1 MIQAIGLTGG
11 SREGRRPAVDDLSF
25 EAPAGRITVLLGDE
39 GAGKTTALRL
49 MLQLEGGRG
58 VALFR
63 GRPLHRV
70 PNPAREIGVVFGDVP
85 GHPGRTARG
94 HLRMLSAAA
103 GVPASRADDVL
114 DLVGLSGLADEKLGA
129 FSRGMDRRLG
139 LAAALLGDPHT
150 LLLDEP
156 SRGVSPRE
164 AAWLHGLLRGYAAQG
179 GAVLVTSDDTRVA
192 ARLGH
197 RVVTIEDGRLVADQ
211 NVTDFA
217 RTRLRPRVVVRSPHA
232 DRLASLLVDEAQR
245 ARPGT
250 DPHAGRAIEVV
261 RESGNRIAVYGS
273 SCAAVGD
280 TAFRHGILVH
290 RLADEVGDTGP
301 VAPLTRADGR
311 TRNRSVPAAARSAA
325 QVPAAPAATAASG
338 AAGSEEAA
346 ASDAAGV
353 PNAVGAPGTAGAP
366 DTGGTL
372 CAAGDLGAPGA
383 LVGPEF
389 PGHPGGPRHPGE
401 PGDSAAHEPPV
412 AHTPHAPHVLTDT
425 SAVVTVSTDLRG
437 DGRETPD
444 QPSPAV
450 TGRLVDHAPPLG
462 PMQPCG
468 DARSADPAQPVG
480 HVAETAPT
488 PSADHTP
495 PPPMSSAD
503 PAPSAAP
510 YQATPPAHV
519 LPSPTPTPPDPN
531 PTPTAPTPHEPEP
544 PASTPT
550 STFKPLSPLR
560 TSLPPGSPGPA
571 PASPEDA
578 ARKLVSLR
586 LSGRGP
592 EWPLLYEFRRATTD
606 PAGPVVFVL
615 ALALALAFAL
625 VLARAGD
632 TSQVHVLTGWPRQ
645 LPFPPVAL
653 AAGLIGALSFGQE
666 FRYPALA
673 PEQGT
678 VPRRLGL
685 LAAKLLISGAAAAL
699 LALATLLLDGV
710 AVGVLFGSAGLPPG
724 GDVKVLAVGWTALLI
739 GCSWAG
745 VLAAGVFRSTATGLA
760 VVLAV
765 PVLVL
770 PLVQQALA
778 APAARSLVGAPARLR
793 SAALVQWPSG
803 LDQAVG
809 AALRLAA
816 QPVGGALSLSLTA
829 LVFAYALTALRK
841 RAR

>member
-11 SREGRRPAVDDLSF
+11 SREGGCPAVDDLSF

-85 GHPGRTARG
+85 GHPARTARG

-114 DLVGLSGLADEKLGA
+114 DVVGLSGLADERLGA

-156 SRGVSPRE
+156 SRDVSPRE
-164 AAWLHGLLRGYAAQG
+164 AAWLHGLLQGYAAQG
-179 GAVLVTSDDTRVA
+179 GAVLVTSGDARAA
-192 ARLGH
+192 ARLAH
-197 RVVTIEDGRLVADQ
+197 RVVTIEEGRLVADQ
-211 NVTDFA
+211 TVTDFA

-245 ARPGT
+245 ARPGV
-250 DPHAGRAIEVV
+250 DPQAGRAVEVV
-261 RESGNRIAVYGS
+261 RESGSRIAVYGS

-311 TRNRSVPAAARSAA
+311 ARNRAAPQPLDVAPSDPSASVATAVFGTAAFDAARVPA
-325 QVPAAPAATAASG
+325 PDATA
-338 AAGSEEAA
+338 
-346 ASDAAGV
+346 V
-353 PNAVGAPGTAGAP
+353 
-366 DTGGTL
+366 
-372 CAAGDLGAPGA
+372 
-383 LVGPEF
+383 
-389 PGHPGGPRHPGE
+389 PGGPR
-401 PGDSAAHEPPV
+401 AH
-412 AHTPHAPHVLTDT
+412 
-425 SAVVTVSTDLRG
+425 VVTAASTEVAAPAG
-437 DGRETPD
+437 PADGGRA
-444 QPSPAV
+444 PSGRPSYAV
-450 TGRLVDHAPPLG
+450 TGQHIDATPSSHSAPP
-462 PMQPCG
+462 
-468 DARSADPAQPVG
+468 SAPSALSDPPAPPTAKPSAYVLP
-480 HVAETAPT
+480 APT
-488 PSADHTP
+488 PTP
-495 PPPMSSAD
+495 AALESVPASLG
-503 PAPSAAP
+503 APSP
-510 YQATPPAHV
+510 TSTPT
-519 LPSPTPTPPDPN
+519 PSPTPTHPSPAHQNPP
-531 PTPTAPTPHEPEP
+531 PTSPPPSAP
-544 PASTPT
+544 A
-550 STFKPLSPLR
+550 STFKPLKPLR
-560 TSLPPGSPGPA
+560 TSLSPGAPGPA
-571 PASPEDA
+571 PAPPEDA
-578 ARKLVSLR
+578 ARRLVSLR

-592 EWPLLYEFRRATTD
+592 EWPLRYEFRRATTD
-606 PAGPVVFVL
+606 PAGPIVAVL
-615 ALALALAFAL
+615 TLAVALVFAL

-632 TSQVHVLTGWPRQ
+632 VSRVHVLTGWPRQ
-645 LPFPPVAL
+645 LPFPPAAL

-685 LAAKLLISGAAAAL
+685 LAAKLLVSGAAAAL
-699 LALATLLLDGV
+699 LAIGMLLLDGL
-710 AVGVLFGSAGLPPG
+710 AVRGLFGSAGLPPE
-724 GDVKVLAVGWTALLI
+724 GDWKVLAVSWTALMV
-739 GCSWAG
+739 GCAWAG

-760 VVLAV
+760 AVLAV

-770 PLVQQALA
+770 PLVQRALEV
-778 APAARSLVGAPARLR
+778 PAARSLVGLPARLR
-793 SAALVQWPSG
+793 SAAVVQWPSG
-803 LDQAVG
+803 FDQAVG

-816 QPVGGALSLSLTA
+816 QPVGGALTLSLAA
-829 LVFAYALTALRK
+829 LFFAYALTALRK
-841 RAR
+841 RARRP

>member
-49 MLQLEGGRG
+49 MLQLESGRG

-70 PNPAREIGVVFGDVP
+70 PNPAREIGVVLGDVP

-114 DLVGLSGLADEKLGA
+114 DVVGLSGLADEKLGA

-156 SRGVSPRE
+156 SRDVSPRE
-164 AAWLHGLLRGYAAQG
+164 AAWLHGLLQGYAAQG
-179 GAVLVTSDDTRVA
+179 GAVLVTSSDARAA

-197 RVVTIEDGRLVADQ
+197 RVVTVEDGRLVADQ
-211 NVTDFA
+211 TATDFA

-245 ARPGT
+245 ARPG
-250 DPHAGRAIEVV
+250 AGPQGGCAVEVV
-261 RESGNRIAVYGS
+261 RESGSRIAVYGS

-301 VAPLTRADGR
+301 VTPLDRADGR
-311 TRNRSVPAAARSAA
+311 ARNRAVPAAADPAAEGAIAQSPAVQSPVPQDSAAHDSAA
-325 QVPAAPAATAASG
+325 QHPAVQSPATSAAAAASGDTALDVVETCDAAGAAEATAASRAPADPTAPG
-338 AAGSEEAA
+338 RPEMHASSAASTAA
-346 ASDAAGV
+346 AAA
-353 PNAVGAPGTAGAP
+353 PASTPAAV
-366 DTGGTL
+366 
-372 CAAGDLGAPGA
+372 
-383 LVGPEF
+383 
-389 PGHPGGPRHPGE
+389 
-401 PGDSAAHEPPV
+401 SAAPATV
-412 AHTPHAPHVLTDT
+412 SAA
-425 SAVVTVSTDLRG
+425 SAVAPT
-437 DGRETPD
+437 
-444 QPSPAV
+444 
-450 TGRLVDHAPPLG
+450 APPG
-462 PMQPCG
+462 PDG
-468 DARSADPAQPVG
+468 A
-480 HVAETAPT
+480 T
-488 PSADHTP
+488 PSA
-495 PPPMSSAD
+495 
-503 PAPSAAP
+503 
-510 YQATPPAHV
+510 YV
-519 LPSPTPTPPDPN
+519 LPSPASTPADLRS
-531 PTPTAPTPHEPEP
+531 APSG
-544 PASTPT
+544 PASTPADLRSAPT
-550 STFKPLSPLR
+550 GPAPTPADPRSALAVSTQAGPDPASAPPALPHSNSSPLPASPPHGSSFDPTSTSSTFKPLKPLR
-560 TSLPPGSPGPA
+560 TSLSPGSPGPA

-592 EWPLLYEFRRATTD
+592 EWPLRYEFRRATTD
-606 PAGPVVFVL
+606 PAGPLVIVL
-615 ALALALAFAL
+615 ALAVALVFAL

-632 TSQVHVLTGWPRQ
+632 TSRVHVLTGWPRQ

-685 LAAKLLISGAAAAL
+685 LAAKLLVSGGAAVL
-699 LALATLLLDGV
+699 LAVGTLLLDGV
-710 AVGVLFGSAGLPPG
+710 AVHGLFGSAGLPPG
-724 GDVKVLAVGWTALLI
+724 GDVKVLAVSWAALLT
-739 GCSWAG
+739 GCAWAG
-745 VLAAGVFRSTATGLA
+745 VLAAGVFRSTATGMA

-770 PLVQQALA
+770 PLVQHALA
-778 APAARSLVGAPARLR
+778 APAARSLAGVPARLR

-803 LDQAVG
+803 FDQAVEVV
-809 AALRLAA
+809 LRLAA
-816 QPVGGALSLSLTA
+816 QPVGGALSLSITA
-829 LVFAYALTALRK
+829 LVLAYALTALRR

>member
-49 MLQLEGGRG
+49 MLQLESGRG

-70 PNPAREIGVVFGDVP
+70 PNPAREIGVVLGDVP

-114 DLVGLSGLADEKLGA
+114 DVVGLSGLADEKLGA

-156 SRGVSPRE
+156 SRDVSPRE
-164 AAWLHGLLRGYAAQG
+164 AAWLHGLLQGYAAQG
-179 GAVLVTSDDTRVA
+179 GAVLVTSSDARAA

-197 RVVTIEDGRLVADQ
+197 RVVTVQDGRLVADQ
-211 NVTDFA
+211 TAADFA

-245 ARPGT
+245 ARPGA
-250 DPHAGRAIEVV
+250 DPQAGRAVEVV
-261 RESGNRIAVYGS
+261 RESGSRIAVYGS

-290 RLADEVGDTGP
+290 RLADEVGYTGP
-301 VAPLTRADGR
+301 VTPLDRADGR
-311 TRNRSVPAAARSAA
+311 ARNRAVPAAAGPAAEGAVARNPVAQNPVAQSPVRQSPAA
-325 QVPAAPAATAASG
+325 QGPAAQHPAAHSPATSV
-338 AAGSEEAA
+338 AA
-346 ASDAAGV
+346 AAPDGTALDIVETCDAAGTAAAAAAFRA
-353 PNAVGAPGTAGAP
+353 PDDLTAPGRP
-366 DTGGTL
+366 EMH
-372 CAAGDLGAPGA
+372 AA
-383 LVGPEF
+383 
-389 PGHPGGPRHPGE
+389 
-401 PGDSAAHEPPV
+401 SAAPTV
-412 AHTPHAPHVLTDT
+412 AA
-425 SAVVTVSTDLRG
+425 
-437 DGRETPD
+437 
-444 QPSPAV
+444 AV
-450 TGRLVDHAPPLG
+450 TAP
-462 PMQPCG
+462 
-468 DARSADPAQPVG
+468 
-480 HVAETAPT
+480 APT
-488 PSADHTP
+488 PAAISPASASAPASPPSPDDTTP
-495 PPPMSSAD
+495 ST
-503 PAPSAAP
+503 
-510 YQATPPAHV
+510 YV
-519 LPSPTPTPPDPN
+519 LPSPAPIPADPRSAPAASTQAGSDLAPAPPALPHPN
-531 PTPTAPTPHEPEP
+531 PSLSPPSPPPHTSSN
-544 PASTPT
+544 STST
-550 STFKPLSPLR
+550 SSTFKPLKPLR
-560 TSLPPGSPGPA
+560 ASLSPGSPGPA

-592 EWPLLYEFRRATTD
+592 EWPLRYEFRRATTD
-606 PAGPVVFVL
+606 PAGPLVIVL
-615 ALALALAFAL
+615 ALAVALVFAL

-632 TSQVHVLTGWPRQ
+632 TSRVHVLTGWLRQ

-685 LAAKLLISGAAAAL
+685 LVAKLLVSGGAAVL
-699 LALATLLLDGV
+699 LAIGTLLLDGV
-710 AVGVLFGSAGLPPG
+710 AVHGLFGSAGLPPG
-724 GDVKVLAVGWTALLI
+724 GDVKVLAVSWSALLA
-739 GCSWAG
+739 GCAWAG
-745 VLAAGVFRSTATGLA
+745 VLAAGVFRSTATGMA

-770 PLVQQALA
+770 PLVQHALA
-778 APAARSLVGAPARLR
+778 APAARSLVGVPARLR

-803 LDQAVG
+803 FDQAVEVV
-809 AALRLAA
+809 LRLAA
-816 QPVGGALSLSLTA
+816 QPVGGALSLSITA
-829 LVFAYALTALRK
+829 LVLAYALTALRR

>member
-49 MLQLEGGRG
+49 MLQLESGRG

-70 PNPAREIGVVFGDVP
+70 PNPAREIGVVLGDVP

-114 DLVGLSGLADEKLGA
+114 DVVGLSGLADEKLGA

-156 SRGVSPRE
+156 SRDVSPRE
-164 AAWLHGLLRGYAAQG
+164 AAWLHGLLQGYAAQG
-179 GAVLVTSDDTRVA
+179 GAVLVTSSDARAA

-197 RVVTIEDGRLVADQ
+197 RVVTVEDGCLVADQ
-211 NVTDFA
+211 TATDFA

-250 DPHAGRAIEVV
+250 DPQAGRAVEVV
-261 RESGNRIAVYGS
+261 RESGSRIAVYGS

-301 VAPLTRADGR
+301 VTPLDRADGR
-311 TRNRSVPAAARSAA
+311 ARNRAVPAAAGPATEGAGAQNRAELDPAAENPAAENPVVQGSAA
-325 QVPAAPAATAASG
+325 QHPAAQIPATSAAAAAPGGTALDIVETCDAAAAEATAAFRAPDDPTAPGRPEMHAASAASTVAAAVAAPAPT
-338 AAGSEEAA
+338 
-346 ASDAAGV
+346 
-353 PNAVGAPGTAGAP
+353 
-366 DTGGTL
+366 
-372 CAAGDLGAPGA
+372 PGA
-383 LVGPEF
+383 T
-389 PGHPGGPRHPGE
+389 
-401 PGDSAAHEPPV
+401 STSTPP
-412 AHTPHAPHVLTDT
+412 A
-425 SAVVTVSTDLRG
+425 VSTAPASAPIPPPG
-437 DGRETPD
+437 PD
-444 QPSPAV
+444 D
-450 TGRLVDHAPPLG
+450 T
-462 PMQPCG
+462 
-468 DARSADPAQPVG
+468 
-480 HVAETAPT
+480 T
-488 PSADHTP
+488 PSA
-495 PPPMSSAD
+495 
-503 PAPSAAP
+503 
-510 YQATPPAHV
+510 YV
-519 LPSPTPTPPDPN
+519 LPSP
-531 PTPTAPTPHEPEP
+531 APTPADPRSAPAMSGQAIPDLTPAP
-544 PASTPT
+544 PALPHPNPSPPPTSPPHTSSNSTST
-550 STFKPLSPLR
+550 SSTFKPLKPLR

-592 EWPLLYEFRRATTD
+592 EWPLRYEFRRATTD
-606 PAGPVVFVL
+606 PAGPIVIVL
-615 ALALALAFAL
+615 ALAMALIFAL

-632 TSQVHVLTGWPRQ
+632 TSRVHVLTGWPRQ

-685 LAAKLLISGAAAAL
+685 LAAKLLVSGGAAVL
-699 LALATLLLDGV
+699 LAIGTLLLDGV
-710 AVGVLFGSAGLPPG
+710 AVHGLFGSAGLPPG
-724 GDVKVLAVGWTALLI
+724 GDVKVLAVSWAALLA
-739 GCSWAG
+739 GCAWAG
-745 VLAAGVFRSTATGLA
+745 VLAAGVFRSTATGMA

-770 PLVQQALA
+770 PLVQHALA
-778 APAARSLVGAPARLR
+778 DPAARSLVGVPARLR
-793 SAALVQWPSG
+793 SAALVRWPSG
-803 LDQAVG
+803 FDQAVE
-809 AALRLAA
+809 AVLRLAV
-816 QPVGGALSLSLTA
+816 QPVGGALSLSITA
-829 LVFAYALTALRK
+829 LVLAYALTALRR

>member
-25 EAPAGRITVLLGDE
+25 EAPAGRITVLLGPE

-49 MLQLEGGRG
+49 MLQLESGRG

-85 GHPGRTARG
+85 GHPARTARG

-103 GVPASRADDVL
+103 GVPASRAEDVL
-114 DLVGLSGLADEKLGA
+114 DVVGLSGLADEKLGA

-156 SRGVSPRE
+156 SRDVSPRE

-179 GAVLVTSDDTRVA
+179 GAVLVTSSDARAA

-211 NVTDFA
+211 SAADFA

-232 DRLASLLVDEAQR
+232 DRLASLLVDESQR
-245 ARPGT
+245 ARPGA
-250 DPHAGRAIEVV
+250 DPSAGHAVEVV
-261 RESGNRIAVYGS
+261 RESGSRIAVYGS
-273 SCAAVGD
+273 TCAAVGD

-301 VAPLTRADGR
+301 ISPLTRADGR
-311 TRNRSVPAAARSAA
+311 ARSAA
-325 QVPAAPAATAASG
+325 ARAAQNAPDRAPHANATTPAPAKAALDATVTFDPAPALDAPATRPLDTPAPHNTPTDSPAPAAPAASTAPATS
-338 AAGSEEAA
+338 AQPPEL
-346 ASDAAGV
+346 
-353 PNAVGAPGTAGAP
+353 TAFADP
-366 DTGGTL
+366 PPSPVTGQ
-372 CAAGDLGAPGA
+372 
-383 LVGPEF
+383 LVNP
-389 PGHPGGPRHPGE
+389 
-401 PGDSAAHEPPV
+401 APPV
-412 AHTPHAPHVLTDT
+412 DSTP
-425 SAVVTVSTDLRG
+425 
-437 DGRETPD
+437 
-444 QPSPAV
+444 PSGLP
-450 TGRLVDHAPPLG
+450 
-462 PMQPCG
+462 
-468 DARSADPAQPVG
+468 
-480 HVAETAPT
+480 APT
-488 PSADHTP
+488 PPESAL
-495 PPPMSSAD
+495 SSAS
-503 PAPSAAP
+503 PAP
-510 YQATPPAHV
+510 PA
-519 LPSPTPTPPDPN
+519 
-531 PTPTAPTPHEPEP
+531 
-544 PASTPT
+544 
-550 STFKPLSPLR
+550 STFKPLKPLR
-560 TSLPPGSPGPA
+560 TTLPAGAPGPA
-571 PASPEDA
+571 PASPEAA

-586 LSGRGP
+586 LAGRGP
-592 EWPLLYEFRRATTD
+592 EWPLRYEFRRATTD
-606 PAGPVVFVL
+606 PAGPVVAVLSL
-615 ALALALAFAL
+615 ALALVFAL
-625 VLARAGD
+625 LLTRAGD
-632 TSQVHVLTGWPRQ
+632 TSRVHVLTGWPRQ
-645 LPFPPVAL
+645 LPFPPAAL

-685 LAAKLLISGAAAAL
+685 LVAKLLVSGAAAML
-699 LALATLLLDGV
+699 LALGTLLLDGLLV
-710 AVGVLFGSAGLPPG
+710 HGLFGAAGLPQG
-724 GDVKVLAVGWTALLI
+724 GDWKVLAVSWTALMV
-739 GCSWAG
+739 GCAWAG
-745 VLAAGVFRSTATGLA
+745 VLAAGVFRSTAMGLA
-760 VVLAV
+760 AVLAV

-770 PLVQQALA
+770 PLVQRALET
-778 APAARSLVGAPARLR
+778 PAARSLVGVPARLR

-816 QPVGGALSLSLTA
+816 QPVGGALTLSLAA
-829 LVFAYALTALRK
+829 LVLAYTMTALRK

>member
-49 MLQLEGGRG
+49 MLQLESGRG

-114 DLVGLSGLADEKLGA
+114 DVVGLSGLADEKLGA

-156 SRGVSPRE
+156 SRDVSPRE
-164 AAWLHGLLRGYAAQG
+164 AAWVHGLLQGYAAQG
-179 GAVLVTSDDTRVA
+179 GAVLVTSCDARAA
-192 ARLGH
+192 ARLAH
-197 RVVTIEDGRLVADQ
+197 RVVSIEDGRLIADQ
-211 NVTDFA
+211 SVADFA

-232 DRLASLLVDEAQR
+232 DRLASLLVDESQR
-245 ARPGT
+245 ARPET
-250 DPHAGRAIEVV
+250 DPHASRAVEVV
-261 RESGNRIAVYGS
+261 RESGSRIAVYGS

-301 VAPLTRADGR
+301 VAPLARADGR
-311 TRNRSVPAAARSAA
+311 ARGRAVPVVPAGDPETAPEAVPGRAPVVPPMSMPTFPPSPVVPVALTATAPDATAAPESPVPSVRHVPHMVTVASTEAFSDAYPEPEGQGSRAPGHPPHIVTDQLVDGA
-325 QVPAAPAATAASG
+325 QPIEAAPA
-338 AAGSEEAA
+338 
-346 ASDAAGV
+346 
-353 PNAVGAPGTAGAP
+353 
-366 DTGGTL
+366 
-372 CAAGDLGAPGA
+372 
-383 LVGPEF
+383 
-389 PGHPGGPRHPGE
+389 
-401 PGDSAAHEPPV
+401 
-412 AHTPHAPHVLTDT
+412 TP
-425 SAVVTVSTDLRG
+425 STD
-437 DGRETPD
+437 
-444 QPSPAV
+444 
-450 TGRLVDHAPPLG
+450 
-462 PMQPCG
+462 
-468 DARSADPAQPVG
+468 PV
-480 HVAETAPT
+480 
-488 PSADHTP
+488 
-495 PPPMSSAD
+495 
-503 PAPSAAP
+503 PAPSSPA
-510 YQATPPAHV
+510 PPA
-519 LPSPTPTPPDPN
+519 TTI
-531 PTPTAPTPHEPEP
+531 APTR
-544 PASTPT
+544 T
-550 STFKPLSPLR
+550 STFKPLKPLKPLR
-560 TSLPPGSPGPA
+560 TSLSPGSPGPA
-571 PASPEDA
+571 PASPEVA

-592 EWPLLYEFRRATTD
+592 EWPLRYEFRRAMSD
-606 PAGPVVFVL
+606 PSGLVVAVV
-615 ALALALAFAL
+615 ALAVALVFALAS
-625 VLARAGD
+625 ARGGD
-632 TSQVHVLTGWPRQ
+632 TSRVHVLTGWPRQ

-685 LAAKLLISGAAAAL
+685 LVAKLLVSGAAAVL
-699 LALATLLLDGV
+699 LSIATLLLDAV
-710 AVGVLFGSAGLPPG
+710 AVRGLFGAAGLPHG
-724 GDVKVLAVGWTALLI
+724 GDWKVLTVSWAALMVGCA
-739 GCSWAG
+739 WAG
-745 VLAAGVFRSTATGLA
+745 VLAAGVFRSTAMGLA
-760 VVLAV
+760 AVLAV

-770 PLVQQALA
+770 PLVQRALE
-778 APAARSLVGAPARLR
+778 APAARSLVGVPSRLR

-803 LDQAVG
+803 FDQAVA

-816 QPVGGALSLSLTA
+816 QPVSGALTLSLA
-829 LVFAYALTALRK
+829 VLVFAYALTALRK

>member
-49 MLQLEGGRG
+49 MLQLESGRG

-70 PNPAREIGVVFGDVP
+70 PNPAREIGVVLGDVP

-114 DLVGLSGLADEKLGA
+114 DVVGLSGLADEKLGA

-156 SRGVSPRE
+156 SRDVSPRE
-164 AAWLHGLLRGYAAQG
+164 AAWLHGLLQGYAAQG
-179 GAVLVTSDDTRVA
+179 GAVLVTSSDARAA

-197 RVVTIEDGRLVADQ
+197 RVVTVEDGRLVADQ
-211 NVTDFA
+211 TATDFA

-245 ARPGT
+245 ARPGA
-250 DPHAGRAIEVV
+250 DPQAGRAVEVV
-261 RESGNRIAVYGS
+261 RESGSRIAVYGS

-290 RLADEVGDTGP
+290 RLADEVGYTGP
-301 VAPLTRADGR
+301 VAPLDRADGR
-311 TRNRSVPAAARSAA
+311 ARNRAVPAAAGPAAEGAVAQNPATQSPVRQSPAAQDPAAQGPAAQHPAAHSPATSAA
-325 QVPAAPAATAASG
+325 AAAPNGTALDTVETCDAAGAAEATAAFRAPDDPTAPGRPEMHATSAASTVAAAVAAPAPTSAANSTSTPATVSAAS
-338 AAGSEEAA
+338 
-346 ASDAAGV
+346 AS
-353 PNAVGAPGTAGAP
+353 
-366 DTGGTL
+366 
-372 CAAGDLGAPGA
+372 
-383 LVGPEF
+383 
-389 PGHPGGPRHPGE
+389 
-401 PGDSAAHEPPV
+401 
-412 AHTPHAPHVLTDT
+412 
-425 SAVVTVSTDLRG
+425 
-437 DGRETPD
+437 
-444 QPSPAV
+444 
-450 TGRLVDHAPPLG
+450 
-462 PMQPCG
+462 
-468 DARSADPAQPVG
+468 
-480 HVAETAPT
+480 APT
-488 PSADHTP
+488 PP
-495 PPPMSSAD
+495 PGPD
-503 PAPSAAP
+503 DTTPSA
-510 YQATPPAHV
+510 YV
-519 LPSPTPTPPDPN
+519 LPSPAPAASIQAGPDLAPAPPALPHPN
-531 PTPTAPTPHEPEP
+531 PSLPPTSPPPHTSSN
-544 PASTPT
+544 STST
-550 STFKPLSPLR
+550 SSTFKPLKPLR
-560 TSLPPGSPGPA
+560 TSLSPGSPGPA

-592 EWPLLYEFRRATTD
+592 AWPLRYEFRRATTD
-606 PAGPVVFVL
+606 PAGLLVIVL
-615 ALALALAFAL
+615 ALAVALIFAL

-632 TSQVHVLTGWPRQ
+632 TSRVHVLTGWPRQ

-685 LAAKLLISGAAAAL
+685 LVAKLLVSGGAAVL
-699 LALATLLLDGV
+699 LAIGTLLLDGV
-710 AVGVLFGSAGLPPG
+710 AVHGLFGSAGLPPG
-724 GDVKVLAVGWTALLI
+724 GDVKVLAVSWSALLA
-739 GCSWAG
+739 GCAWAG
-745 VLAAGVFRSTATGLA
+745 VLAAGVFRSTATGMA

-770 PLVQQALA
+770 PLVQHALA
-778 APAARSLVGAPARLR
+778 APAARSLAGVPARLR

-803 LDQAVG
+803 FDQAVEVV
-809 AALRLAA
+809 LRLAA
-816 QPVGGALSLSLTA
+816 QPVGGALSLSITA
-829 LVFAYALTALRK
+829 LVLAYALTALRR

>member
-1 MIQAIGLTGG
+1 MGGTMIQAIGLTGG
-11 SREGRRPAVDDLSF
+11 SRQGRRPAVDDLSF

-49 MLQLEGGRG
+49 MLQLESGRG

-70 PNPAREIGVVFGDVP
+70 PNPAREIGVVLGDVP

-114 DLVGLSGLADEKLGA
+114 DVVGLSGLADEKLGA

-156 SRGVSPRE
+156 SRDVSPRE
-164 AAWLHGLLRGYAAQG
+164 AAWLHGLLQGYAAQG
-179 GAVLVTSDDTRVA
+179 GAVLVTSSDARAA

-197 RVVTIEDGRLVADQ
+197 RVVTVEEGRLVADQ
-211 NVTDFA
+211 TATDFA

-245 ARPGT
+245 ARPGAE
-250 DPHAGRAIEVV
+250 PQAGRAVEVV
-261 RESGNRIAVYGS
+261 RESGSRIAVYGS

-301 VAPLTRADGR
+301 VTPLHRADGR
-311 TRNRSVPAAARSAA
+311 ARNRAVPAATSPAAENAAA
-325 QVPAAPAATAASG
+325 QNPAAQRPAAQSPAAPAAAAPGGAAPDVAEAHG
-338 AAGSEEAA
+338 AAGPAEATA
-346 ASDAAGV
+346 TLRAPAG
-353 PNAVGAPGTAGAP
+353 PTA
-366 DTGGTL
+366 
-372 CAAGDLGAPGA
+372 
-383 LVGPEF
+383 
-389 PGHPGGPRHPGE
+389 PGHPGTH
-401 PGDSAAHEPPV
+401 AAPAACTV
-412 AHTPHAPHVLTDT
+412 AAAPAPAPASVST
-425 SAVVTVSTDLRG
+425 SA
-437 DGRETPD
+437 P
-444 QPSPAV
+444 
-450 TGRLVDHAPPLG
+450 APPSG
-462 PMQPCG
+462 SD
-468 DARSADPAQPVG
+468 DA
-480 HVAETAPT
+480 T
-488 PSADHTP
+488 PST
-495 PPPMSSAD
+495 
-503 PAPSAAP
+503 
-510 YQATPPAHV
+510 YV
-519 LPSPTPTPPDPN
+519 LPSPALPHPN
-531 PTPTAPTPHEPEP
+531 ASPL
-544 PASTPT
+544 PASPPSRTSSTSAST
-550 STFKPLSPLR
+550 STFKPLKPLR
-560 TSLPPGSPGPA
+560 ASLAPGSPGPA
-571 PASPEDA
+571 PASPEGA

-592 EWPLLYEFRRATTD
+592 EWPLRYELRRAATD
-606 PAGPVVFVL
+606 PAGPLVIVL
-615 ALALALAFAL
+615 ALAVALIFAL

-632 TSQVHVLTGWPRQ
+632 ASRVHVLAGWPRQ

-685 LAAKLLISGAAAAL
+685 LAAKLLVSGGAAAL
-699 LALATLLLDGV
+699 LAMGTLLLDGL
-710 AVGVLFGSAGLPPG
+710 AVYGLFGSAGLPPG
-724 GDVKVLAVGWTALLI
+724 NDVKVLAASWTALLV
-739 GCSWAG
+739 GCAWAG

-770 PLVQQALA
+770 PLVQHALA
-778 APAARSLVGAPARLR
+778 APAARSLVGVPARLR

-803 LDQAVG
+803 FDQAVEV
-809 AALRLAA
+809 ALRLAA
-816 QPVGGALSLSLTA
+816 QPVGGALSLSLAA
-829 LVFAYALTALRK
+829 LALAYALTALRR

>member
-49 MLQLEGGRG
+49 MLQLESGRG

-70 PNPAREIGVVFGDVP
+70 PNPAREIGVVLGDVP

-103 GVPASRADDVL
+103 GVSASRADDVL
-114 DLVGLSGLADEKLGA
+114 DVVGLSGLADEKLGA

-164 AAWLHGLLRGYAAQG
+164 AAWLHGLLQGYAAQG
-179 GAVLVTSDDTRVA
+179 GAVLLTSSDARAA

-197 RVVTIEDGRLVADQ
+197 RVVTVEDGRLVADQ
-211 NVTDFA
+211 TATDFA

-245 ARPGT
+245 ARPGA
-250 DPHAGRAIEVV
+250 DPRAGRAVEVV
-261 RESGNRIAVYGS
+261 RESGSRIAVYGS

-301 VAPLTRADGR
+301 VTPLDRADGR
-311 TRNRSVPAAARSAA
+311 ARNCAVPAAAGSAA
-325 QVPAAPAATAASG
+325 EAGIPQSPVAQDPAAQHPAARSSATSADAAAPGGTAFDAIETRDAPGAAEAAAVFRAPDDPTAPGRPETHAASAASTVAAAVAAPAATSTSTSSTAPAAVSAAS
-338 AAGSEEAA
+338 
-346 ASDAAGV
+346 AS
-353 PNAVGAPGTAGAP
+353 
-366 DTGGTL
+366 
-372 CAAGDLGAPGA
+372 
-383 LVGPEF
+383 
-389 PGHPGGPRHPGE
+389 
-401 PGDSAAHEPPV
+401 
-412 AHTPHAPHVLTDT
+412 
-425 SAVVTVSTDLRG
+425 
-437 DGRETPD
+437 
-444 QPSPAV
+444 
-450 TGRLVDHAPPLG
+450 
-462 PMQPCG
+462 
-468 DARSADPAQPVG
+468 
-480 HVAETAPT
+480 APT
-488 PSADHTP
+488 PP
-495 PPPMSSAD
+495 PSPD
-503 PAPSAAP
+503 DTTPSA
-510 YQATPPAHV
+510 YV
-519 LPSPTPTPPDPN
+519 LPSPAPIPADPRSGPAATDQAGPDLAPAPPALPHPN
-531 PTPTAPTPHEPEP
+531 PALPLASPPPHPSSK
-544 PASTPT
+544 PASASTS
-550 STFKPLSPLR
+550 STFKPLKPLR
-560 TSLPPGSPGPA
+560 TSLSPGSPGPA

-592 EWPLLYEFRRATTD
+592 EWPLRYEFRRATTD
-606 PAGPVVFVL
+606 PAGPLVIVL
-615 ALALALAFAL
+615 ALAVALIFAL
-625 VLARAGD
+625 VLARAGG
-632 TSQVHVLTGWPRQ
+632 TSRVHVLTGWPRQ

-685 LAAKLLISGAAAAL
+685 LAAKLLVSGGAAVL
-699 LALATLLLDGV
+699 LAIGTLLLDGV
-710 AVGVLFGSAGLPPG
+710 AVHGLFGSAGLPPG
-724 GDVKVLAVGWTALLI
+724 GDVKVLAVSWSALLA
-739 GCSWAG
+739 GCAWAG
-745 VLAAGVFRSTATGLA
+745 VLAAGVFRSTATGMA

-770 PLVQQALA
+770 PLVQHALA
-778 APAARSLVGAPARLR
+778 APAARSLVGVPARLR

-803 LDQAVG
+803 FDQAVEVV
-809 AALRLAA
+809 LRLAA
-816 QPVGGALSLSLTA
+816 QPVGGALSLSITA
-829 LVFAYALTALRK
+829 LVLAYALTALRR

>member
-25 EAPAGRITVLLGDE
+25 EAPASRITVLLGDE

-49 MLQLEGGRG
+49 MLQLESGRG

-114 DLVGLSGLADEKLGA
+114 DVVGLSGLADEKLGA

-156 SRGVSPRE
+156 SRDVSPRE
-164 AAWLHGLLRGYAAQG
+164 AAWLHGLLQGYAAQG
-179 GAVLVTSDDTRVA
+179 GAVLVTSSDARAA

-211 NVTDFA
+211 TATDFA

-232 DRLASLLVDEAQR
+232 DRLAALLVDEAQR

-250 DPHAGRAIEVV
+250 DPQARRAVEVV
-261 RESGNRIAVYGS
+261 RESGSRIAVYGS
-273 SCAAVGD
+273 SCAVVGD

-290 RLADEVGDTGP
+290 RLADEVGDIGP
-301 VAPLTRADGR
+301 VAPLDRADGR
-311 TRNRSVPAAARSAA
+311 ARNRAVPAAAHPVAEDAVARNPVAQDSAA
-325 QVPAAPAATAASG
+325 QHPAAQSQAAPAPAPPAAAAPEGTALDVPEAHEAAGSAEATAAFRAPADPAAPGRPEMHAAS
-338 AAGSEEAA
+338 ATSTVAA
-346 ASDAAGV
+346 AV
-353 PNAVGAPGTAGAP
+353 
-366 DTGGTL
+366 
-372 CAAGDLGAPGA
+372 
-383 LVGPEF
+383 
-389 PGHPGGPRHPGE
+389 
-401 PGDSAAHEPPV
+401 
-412 AHTPHAPHVLTDT
+412 
-425 SAVVTVSTDLRG
+425 
-437 DGRETPD
+437 
-444 QPSPAV
+444 
-450 TGRLVDHAPPLG
+450 APPA
-462 PMQPCG
+462 PAP
-468 DARSADPAQPVG
+468 ASAS
-480 HVAETAPT
+480 APT
-488 PSADHTP
+488 PP
-495 PPPMSSAD
+495 PGPDDATSSA
-503 PAPSAAP
+503 
-510 YQATPPAHV
+510 YV
-519 LPSPTPTPPDPN
+519 LPSP
-531 PTPTAPTPHEPEP
+531 APTPADPRLAPAVSVPAGPDLVSAPSALPHPSASP
-544 PASTPT
+544 LPASPAPRPT
-550 STFKPLSPLR
+550 STFKPHRPLKPLR
-560 TSLPPGSPGPA
+560 TSLRPGSSGPA

-592 EWPLLYEFRRATTD
+592 EWPLRYELRRATTD
-606 PAGPVVFVL
+606 PAGPVVIVL
-615 ALALALAFAL
+615 ALAVALVFAL

-632 TSQVHVLTGWPRQ
+632 NSRVHVLTGWPRQ

-685 LAAKLLISGAAAAL
+685 LVAKLLVSGGAAVL
-699 LALATLLLDGV
+699 LAIGTLLLDGV
-710 AVGVLFGSAGLPPG
+710 AVHGLFGSAGLPPG
-724 GDVKVLAVGWTALLI
+724 GDLKVLAVSWAALLA
-739 GCSWAG
+739 GCAWVG

-765 PVLVL
+765 PVTVL
-770 PLVQQALA
+770 PLVQHALA
-778 APAARSLVGAPARLR
+778 APAARTLVGFPARLR

-803 LDQAVG
+803 FDQAVE

-816 QPVGGALSLSLTA
+816 QPVGGAMALSLTT
-829 LVFAYALTALRK
+829 LVLAYALTALRR